1 MYTAAI
7 LGPGI
12 VGSIVEVVGF
22 TYFFLVCSLFLILAL
37 IFMFLVT
44 REEVQLTKE
53 EKLARKKF
61 IEKIKK

>member
-12 VGSIVEVVGF
+12 VGVLVDLTGF
-22 TYFFLVCSLFLILAL
+22 TYFFLICSLFLIIAL
-37 IFMFLVT
+37 ICMIFVK
-44 REEVQLTKE
+44 REEIQLSEE

-61 IEKIKK
+61 IEEMKG